1 MEHRAVGDE
10 SAGLP
15 ECRVQLGP
23 GRATTKTRRPAN
35 SRRAAGME
43 VTCKTLQSPRK
54 LLRILLAEDARVCE
68 LLGRVRAELGEQ
80 HVRLVSCGKE
90 MLATEAVSTYT
101 VGAALPVIVMVTN
114 KHELSKQL
122 QQNK

>member
-1 MEHRAVGDE
+1 MADRAAEDE

-43 VTCKTLQSPRK
+43 VTCKTLQSLRK
-54 LLRILLAEDARVCE
+54 LLRILVAEDARVCD
-68 LLGRVRAELGEQ
+68 LLGLVRAELGEQ

-90 MLATEAVSTYT
+90 MLGPEAISTYT
-101 VGAALPVIVMVTN
+101 VGTALPVIVMVTT
-114 KHELSKQL
+114 KQELSKQ
-122 QQNK
+122 QQHIK